1 MKLKDYKKSK
11 FNIQQ
16 KIKSLNIQINYIIN
30 IVILCQ
36 ISIKTP
42 LNHNMDL
49 IMVQIL
55 DNIIKNKIT
64 RKIKVLN
71 INFNPNQ
78 KYFYKLFNNL
88 FSKYN
93 TGF

>member
-1 MKLKDYKKSK
+1 MKLKDYKK
-11 FNIQQ
+11 I
-16 KIKSLNIQINYIIN
+16 
-30 IVILCQ
+30 ILCQ

-78 KYFYKLFNNL
+78 KFLKVFQVGLINIRQRNKQIFKEN
-88 FSKYN
+88 KIYN
-93 TGF
+93 ALPKSII